1 MVSQRTA
8 QTQGAA
14 FMSKLLFAIV
24 AFGAIA
30 LAAPT
35 IGARSSAATGQFAYL
50 HLAPGLPA
58 ADGQLQPAGYKAC
71 EATAV
76 EWKCRQFPSADEKP
90 SDDGLRRAITALGLE
105 GWEMVAVFD
114 ETAKLSYPKGQTYVF
129 KRQVR

>member
-1 MVSQRTA
+1 
-8 QTQGAA
+8 
-14 FMSKLLFAIV
+14 MSKLPLCLV

-30 LAAPT
+30 LTVPT
-35 IGARSSAATGQFAYL
+35 IDARSSAATGQFAYL
-50 HLAPGLPA
+50 HLSPGLPA

-76 EWKCRQFPSADEKP
+76 EWKCRQFPSRDEKP
-90 SDDGLRRAITALGLE
+90 SDDGLRQAMTTLGLE

-114 ETAKLSYPKGQTYVF
+114 DTGNLSYPKGQTYVF